1 MRFRR
6 VTEPDPDRGDV
17 DGAAVDEL
25 SLVAAGRDCSG
36 LAELVDGASTTL
48 RVLYA
53 ALSNLVERRWPPAL
67 AAPVGSAGDLACL
80 ARDRGLDAAGTQRG
94 ADRHRGIGLVRQ
106 DPVRAGSGTPRP
118 GRSIRR
124 LAITASNAIES

>member
-53 ALSNLVERRWPPAL
+53 ALSNAGGRPPLLPRWARPVISPAL
-67 AAPVGSAGDLACL
+67 LGIVALMPRARSA
-80 ARDRGLDAAGTQRG
+80 
-94 ADRHRGIGLVRQ
+94 VR
-106 DPVRAGSGTPRP
+106 
-118 GRSIRR
+118 I
-124 LAITASNAIES
+124 AIEE